1 MEGVSTMGDVVK
13 FTNSTVLNPD
23 GSLNEEGREQAL
35 QHLKK
40 CVTLL
45 EERVKEESI
54 DGAVLLMFK
63 DGDLAEDVMAGNIK
77 STSLLFVLEY
87 IKNDIITGANKFT
100 QEIVDDD

>member
-13 FTNSTVLNPD
+13 FTNSTILYPD
-23 GSLNEEGREQAL
+23 GSLNEEGKEQAL

-77 STSLLFVLEY
+77 SPSLLFVLEY

>member
-1 MEGVSTMGDVVK
+1 MGDVIK

-23 GSLNEEGREQAL
+23 GSLNAEGKEQAL

-45 EERVKEESI
+45 QQRVDNEEV
-54 DGAVLLMFK
+54 DGAVMLLFK

-87 IKNDIITGANKFT
+87 IKHQIITGAELFT
-100 QEIVDDD
+100 EEVVEDD

>member
-1 MEGVSTMGDVVK
+1 MGDVIN
-13 FTNSTVLNPD
+13 FTNSTIVNPD
-23 GSLNEEGREQAL
+23 GTLNKEGKEQAL

-45 EERVKEESI
+45 QQRVDNEEV
-54 DGAVLLMFK
+54 DGAVMLLFK

-87 IKNDIITGANKFT
+87 IKHQIITGSELFT
-100 QEIVDDD
+100 EEVIEDD

>member
-1 MEGVSTMGDVVK
+1 MGDVIN
-13 FTNSTVLNPD
+13 FTNSTIVNPD
-23 GSLNEEGREQAL
+23 GTLNKEGKEQAL

-45 EERVKEESI
+45 QQRVNNEEV
-54 DGAVLLMFK
+54 DGAVMLLFK

-87 IKNDIITGANKFT
+87 IKHQIITGAELFT
-100 QEIVDDD
+100 EEVVEDD

>member
-1 MEGVSTMGDVVK
+1 MGDVIN
-13 FTNSTVLNPD
+13 FTNSTIVNPD
-23 GSLNEEGREQAL
+23 GTLNKEGKEQAL

-45 EERVKEESI
+45 QQRVDNEEV
-54 DGAVLLMFK
+54 DGAVMLLFK

-87 IKNDIITGANKFT
+87 IKHQIITGAELFT
-100 QEIVDDD
+100 EEVIEDD

>member
-1 MEGVSTMGDVVK
+1 MGDVIN
-13 FTNSTVLNPD
+13 FTNSTIVNPD
-23 GSLNEEGREQAL
+23 GTLNKEGKEQAL

-45 EERVKEESI
+45 QQRVDNEEV
-54 DGAVLLMFK
+54 DGAVMLLFK

-87 IKNDIITGANKFT
+87 IKHQIITGAELFT
-100 QEIVDDD
+100 EEVVEDD

>member
-1 MEGVSTMGDVVK
+1 M
-13 FTNSTVLNPD
+13 
-23 GSLNEEGREQAL
+23 

-87 IKNDIITGANKFT
+87 VILSVRHDPSIADIFLDKN
-100 QEIVDDD
+100 E

>member
-1 MEGVSTMGDVVK
+1 MGDVIN
-13 FTNSTVLNPD
+13 FTNSTLINNDGTLNSV
-23 GSLNEEGREQAL
+23 GKEQAL

-45 EERVKEESI
+45 QQRVDNEEV
-54 DGAVLLMFK
+54 DGAVMLLFK

-87 IKNDIITGANKFT
+87 IKHQIITGAELFT
-100 QEIVDDD
+100 EEVVEDD

>member
-1 MEGVSTMGDVVK
+1 MGDVIN
-13 FTNSTVLNPD
+13 FTNSTIVNPD
-23 GSLNEEGREQAL
+23 GTLNKEGKEQAL

-45 EERVKEESI
+45 QQRVDNDEV
-54 DGAVLLMFK
+54 DGAVMLLFK

-87 IKNDIITGANKFT
+87 IKHQIITGAELFT
-100 QEIVDDD
+100 EEVVEDD

>member
-1 MEGVSTMGDVVK
+1 MGDVIN
-13 FTNSTVLNPD
+13 FTNSTIVNPD
-23 GSLNEEGREQAL
+23 GTLNKEGKEQAL

-45 EERVKEESI
+45 QQRVDNDEV
-54 DGAVLLMFK
+54 DGAVMLLFK

-87 IKNDIITGANKFT
+87 IKHQIITGAELFT
-100 QEIVDDD
+100 EEVIEDD